1 MQLNNNNEN
10 SLIRWKA
17 YFFFNDSSTL
27 PVRLQTIASQFALI
41 NWLYGECIWLYLSL
55 RKEGVK
61 QNFASVR
68 WDTANT
74 LKRISFSSPI
84 QMLKLF
90 STSFET
96 IASLMW
102 WLLERLNQAN
112 GESQRGF
119 LQNVPTFQCFV
130 HYS

>member
-102 WLLERLNQAN
+102 WLLERLNRAN

>member
-96 IASLMW
+96 IAPLMW

>member
-1 MQLNNNNEN
+1 M
-10 SLIRWKA
+10 
-17 YFFFNDSSTL
+17 
-27 PVRLQTIASQFALI
+27 
-41 NWLYGECIWLYLSL
+41 YLGL

-61 QNFASVR
+61 QNFASLW

-74 LKRISFSSPI
+74 FKRISFSTPI

-102 WLLERLNQAN
+102 RLLERLNQAN
-112 GESQRGF
+112 GES
-119 LQNVPTFQCFV
+119 
-130 HYS
+130 